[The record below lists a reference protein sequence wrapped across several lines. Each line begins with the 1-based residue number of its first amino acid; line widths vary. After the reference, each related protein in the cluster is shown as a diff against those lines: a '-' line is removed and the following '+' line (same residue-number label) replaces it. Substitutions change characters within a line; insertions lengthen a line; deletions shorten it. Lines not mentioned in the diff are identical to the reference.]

1 MFWVFPIID
10 IWNLRK
16 LFWRTTMANIS
27 TINCYVSVI
36 NWMNFFWVIYFKYAT
51 TNCEL
56 WLYLLNGSLCHT
68 YSIFLV
74 FNEVLHLSDSRI
86 LSWKNTIGLI
96 FSKHHSLSFE
106 KCVSLIW
113 AYKLSNDGSTSGP
126 ALLWSLFNWITCQ
139 LCIFLKSYFEL
150 FLYLH
155 IMNNATNTANTWMNF
170 LVFILLLQLNIGFL

>member
-1 MFWVFPIID
+1 MSNLFQICYNKLQAVIESTKWVFMSY
-10 IWNLRK
+10 
-16 LFWRTTMANIS
+16 LFHMS
-27 TINCYVSVI
+27 
-36 NWMNFFWVIYFKYAT
+36 
-51 TNCEL
+51 
-56 WLYLLNGSLCHT
+56 H
-68 YSIFLV
+68 

-86 LSWKNTIGLI
+86 LSWKIMIGLI
-96 FSKHHSLSFE
+96 FSKHYNLSFE
-106 KCVSLIW
+106 KCVSIIW
-113 AYKLSNDGSTSGP
+113 TYELSNDGSTSGP